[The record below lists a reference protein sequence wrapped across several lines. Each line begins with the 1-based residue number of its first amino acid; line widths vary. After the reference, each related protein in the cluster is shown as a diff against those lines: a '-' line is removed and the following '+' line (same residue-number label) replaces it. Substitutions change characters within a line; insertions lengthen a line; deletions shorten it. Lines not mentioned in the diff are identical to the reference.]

1 MGECIPWQGDV
12 VNNLDPAQVEQL
24 KEIGAQLRQQRQE
37 KSISTE
43 EVSAKT
49 YISTRLLTAL
59 EEGQSEFLPEPVFIQ
74 GFIRRYADVLALDG
88 DALAKTF
95 STNLLPTTS
104 EMAAPQEVSRGM
116 PSKEIGLYAFYAVLM
131 AVAAG
136 GLFLLVNKPQN
147 TQTVVGKKNEPVVQK
162 PKTTAKMVPAKTP
175 AAKVPI
181 QASVSLTDE
190 SWMEVI
196 ADGKTEFEGNLEKGT
211 KKTWTAK
218 KELKIVAGNAGAV
231 LLSSNKQKEKVLGEP
246 GEVKQITL
254 TSEG

>member
-1 MGECIPWQGDV
+1 
-12 VNNLDPAQVEQL
+12 VNNLNPAQVEQL

-37 KSISTE
+37 KSISTA

-49 YISTRLLTAL
+49 YIPSRLLTAL
-59 EEGQSEFLPEPVFIQ
+59 EEGQSENLPEPVFIQ

-95 STNLLPTTS
+95 PTNLLPTTL
-104 EMAAPQEVSRGM
+104 EMAAPQEVSRQM
-116 PSKEIGLYAFYAVLM
+116 PSREIGLYALYIVLM

-147 TQTVVGKKNEPVVQK
+147 TQPVAQNITKPVVPQ
-162 PKTTAKMVPAKTP
+162 PKTTAKGTPNKTL
-175 AAKVPI
+175 ASSAPI

-196 ADGKTEFEGNLEKGT
+196 VDGKTEFEGNLDKGT

-218 KELKIVAGNAGAV
+218 KELKIAAGNAGAV
-231 LLSSNKQKEKVLGEP
+231 LISANRQKEQLLGEP
-246 GEVKQITL
+246 GEVKEITL
-254 TSEG
+254 TSER

>member
-1 MGECIPWQGDV
+1 M
-12 VNNLDPAQVEQL
+12 NNLNPAQVEQL

-49 YISTRLLTAL
+49 YISPRLLTAL
-59 EEGQSEFLPEPVFIQ
+59 EEGQSEYLPEPVFIQ

-95 STNLLPTTS
+95 PTNLLPTPS
-104 EMAAPQEVSRGM
+104 EMAASQEVSRGM
-116 PSKEIGLYAFYAVLM
+116 PSKEIGLYAFYAALM
-131 AVAAG
+131 AVAVG
-136 GLFLLVNKPQN
+136 GLFLLVNRPQ
-147 TQTVVGKKNEPVVQK
+147 TAQTVVERKNEPVVQ
-162 PKTTAKMVPAKTP
+162 PKTTAKVAPAKTA
-175 AAKVPI
+175 AAKTPI
-181 QASVSLTDE
+181 QASVSLTEE
-190 SWMEVI
+190 SWMEII
-196 ADGKTEFEGNLEKGT
+196 ADGKTEFEGTLEKGS

-231 LLSSNKQKEKVLGEP
+231 LLSSNQQKEKVFGEP